1 MVKKNNEEIINND
14 EFPPLPPSPTL
25 TDSPT
30 PKGTRQ
36 ETESVW
42 NTVRRKTSKS
52 ISLTK
57 KGNSLAEIVTYV
69 KTVKPKTANSP
80 KRPKPASPTDH
91 GSVSFRKLNNDV
103 KIKQEYIDGVDTT
116 KLLTPIFGTTSPP
129 AKNYKTATRVSS
141 RHKDDKSTLRQ
152 SRQNS
157 QGRDIGSGRGG
168 RGKTRDKSTR
178 SSTSMKLRSIVEY
191 NDENTKTKELKDNI
205 DDDENVN
212 DDSDDNSMKEDDDG
226 ETSTQTEIIANMATR
241 MRIKDGIPEDENS
254 ISSSDVP
261 SSSDDESI
269 DEPNLVT
276 PNRKNRDVTNVDTPR
291 LGDMYG
297 SLMSILSPTKKNN
310 EEDVVK
316 LKNP

>member
-1 MVKKNNEEIINND
+1 MVKKNNEKIINND

-42 NTVRRKTSKS
+42 NTVRRKTAKS

-116 KLLTPIFGTTSPP
+116 KGLAPIIGTTSPS
-129 AKNYKTATRVSS
+129 AKNDKTATRVSS

-157 QGRDIGSGRGG
+157 QGRDRGSGRGG
-168 RGKTRDKSTR
+168 RGKILDKSTR

-191 NDENTKTKELKDNI
+191 NDGNTKMKELKENI
-205 DDDENVN
+205 DDDDKED
-212 DDSDDNSMKEDDDG
+212 DDSDDNSMKEDNDG

-241 MRIKDGIPEDENS
+241 MRIKHGIPEDENS

-261 SSSDDESI
+261 SSSDDEST

-276 PNRKNRDVTNVDTPR
+276 PNRQNGDVTNVDTPR
-291 LGDMYG
+291 LGNMYG
-297 SLMSILSPTKKNN
+297 LMSILSPTTKKS
-310 EEDVVK
+310 EGDAK
-316 LKNP
+316 

>member
-1 MVKKNNEEIINND
+1 
-14 EFPPLPPSPTL
+14 
-25 TDSPT
+25 
-30 PKGTRQ
+30 
-36 ETESVW
+36 
-42 NTVRRKTSKS
+42 
-52 ISLTK
+52 
-57 KGNSLAEIVTYV
+57 
-69 KTVKPKTANSP
+69 
-80 KRPKPASPTDH
+80 
-91 GSVSFRKLNNDV
+91 
-103 KIKQEYIDGVDTT
+103 
-116 KLLTPIFGTTSPP
+116 
-129 AKNYKTATRVSS
+129 
-141 RHKDDKSTLRQ
+141 
-152 SRQNS
+152 
-157 QGRDIGSGRGG
+157 
-168 RGKTRDKSTR
+168 
-178 SSTSMKLRSIVEY
+178 MKLRSIVEY

-297 SLMSILSPTKKNN
+297 SLMSILSPTKKLMR
-310 EEDVVK
+310 K
-316 LKNP
+316 T